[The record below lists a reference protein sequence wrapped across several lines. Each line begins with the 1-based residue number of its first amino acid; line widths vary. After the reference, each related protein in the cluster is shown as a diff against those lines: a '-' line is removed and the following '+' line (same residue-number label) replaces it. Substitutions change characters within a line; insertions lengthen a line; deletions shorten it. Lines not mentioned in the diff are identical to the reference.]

1 MGYGCE
7 EIDMQNYLKA
17 GEKRALNL
25 SNRGPI
31 RFNKD
36 GTLHK
41 KIIDSYSKNGFYI
54 FEKVFSND
62 FNYQYSLSLRKN
74 SPAIKYR
81 FGTALFSIN

>member
-1 MGYGCE
+1 MGYGSE
-7 EIDMQNYLKA
+7 EIDMQNYLMA

-41 KIIDSYSKNGFYI
+41 NIIDSLKKFFLIKN
-54 FEKVFSND
+54 
-62 FNYQYSLSLRKN
+62 
-74 SPAIKYR
+74 
-81 FGTALFSIN
+81 

>member
-1 MGYGCE
+1 MEYGSE

-41 KIIDSYSKNGFYI
+41 KIIDSLLNSFIWLLNFQHNHST
-54 FEKVFSND
+54 SN
-62 FNYQYSLSLRKN
+62 K
-74 SPAIKYR
+74 
-81 FGTALFSIN
+81 